1 MSPTCPLTKL
11 PCTTVKCVEEGMCQN
26 SAIPS
31 FMDELGTVGSM
42 VIGRYI
48 YQSNTTLHTP
58 DSLREGLLKY
68 LDQEQKLA
76 QEQQDQARR
85 WDRGPEPAND

>member
-31 FMDELGTVGSM
+31 FMEELGPM
-42 VIGRYI
+42 VIGRYV
-48 YQSNTTLHTP
+48 YRSNTMPPAMHTP
-58 DSLREGLLKY
+58 DSLREGMKRY
-68 LDQEQKLA
+68 LDQEQ
-76 QEQQDQARR
+76 EQAGGQD
-85 WDRGPEPAND
+85 DPTND